1 MNPRV
6 LVLGAGYAGLS
17 LARRL
22 ERLLPDAAELT
33 VVDASADHLVQ
44 HELHRLVRYP
54 DLVDAITV
62 PLDETL
68 DRATVVTARVESV
81 DRETR
86 TVHTDEGALDYDVCA
101 VCLGAETAFY
111 GLPGLGANA
120 TPLKRVRH
128 AERIRERFLA
138 LDAGDRVTVC
148 GAGLSGVQV
157 AGELAALGE
166 SADVG
171 AEVRLVEREPT
182 VAPTFPAPFAEA
194 VRAALDRA
202 GVAVETGVQVT
213 AATADEVQFAAR
225 DPLAHDLLV
234 WTGGIRG
241 PDAVG
246 GERPT
251 VRADLRLDDRTFA
264 VGDAARVVDADGEP
278 VPASAAAAIRE
289 ASVAA
294 TNVVRVVERLR
305 DGGGFAPRME
315 RYRFDVP
322 GWIVSVGDDA
332 VARVGG
338 AVVTGTAARA
348 MKTTVGAGHLTAVG
362 AVGRATDLVRE
373 ELGGHG

>member
-1 MNPRV
+1 VTQRV

-22 ERLLPDAAELT
+22 ERSLPDAAALT
-33 VVDASADHLVQ
+33 VVDASPDHLVQ

-54 DLVDAITV
+54 DLVDAVTV

-68 DRATVVTARVESV
+68 GRAEVVTARVESV
-81 DRETR
+81 DREAR
-86 TVHTDEGALDYDVCA
+86 TVHTDEGMLGYDVCA

-111 GLPGLGANA
+111 GLPGVAEHA

-138 LDAGDRVTVC
+138 LADGDRAVVC

-157 AGELAALGE
+157 AGELAALDA
-166 SADVG
+166 SAGIG
-171 AEVRLVEREPT
+171 AEVSLVEREPT
-182 VAPTFPAPFAEA
+182 VAPSFPAPFAEA

-202 GVAVETGVQVT
+202 GVDVETGVRVT
-213 AATADEVQFAAR
+213 EATADEVRFAGR
-225 DPLAHDLLV
+225 DPLSHDQLV

-241 PDAVG
+241 AAAMG

-289 ASVAA
+289 ASTAA
-294 TNVVRVVERLR
+294 TNVGRTVEGLR
-305 DGGGFAPRME
+305 GDDGFAPRME

-338 AVVTGTAARA
+338 TVVTGAAARA
-348 MKTTVGAGHLTAVG
+348 MKATVGAGHLTAVG
-362 AVGRATDLVRE
+362 AVGRAADLVRE

>member
-22 ERLLPDAAELT
+22 EGRLPDAAELA
-33 VVDASADHLVQ
+33 VVDASPDHLVQ

-54 DLVDAITV
+54 GLVDAITV

-68 DRATVVTARVESV
+68 DRAAVVTARVESV
-81 DRETR
+81 DREAR
-86 TVHTDEGALDYDVCA
+86 RVHTDEGVLDYDVCA

-111 GLPGLGANA
+111 GLPGLEAHA

-171 AEVRLVEREPT
+171 AEVRLLEREST

-213 AATADEVQFAAR
+213 AATADEVRFAAR
-225 DPLAHDLLV
+225 DPLAHDQLV

-264 VGDAARVVDADGEP
+264 VGDAARVVDAAGEP

-294 TNVVRVVERLR
+294 TNVARVVERLR

-348 MKTTVGAGHLTAVG
+348 MKATVGAGHLTAVG

-373 ELGGHG
+373 ELGHG

>member
-1 MNPRV
+1 MNERV

-17 LARRL
+17 VARRL
-22 ERLLPDAAELT
+22 ERSLPDAAALT
-33 VVDASADHLVQ
+33 VVDASPEHLVQ

-68 DRATVVTARVESV
+68 DRADVVTTRVESV
-81 DRETR
+81 DRDSR

-111 GLPGLGANA
+111 GLPGVAEHA

-128 AERIRERFLA
+128 AERVRERFLA
-138 LDAGDRVTVC
+138 LGADDRVVVC

-157 AGELAALGE
+157 AGELAALDA
-166 SADVG
+166 SAGVG
-171 AEVRLVEREPT
+171 AEIRLVEREPT
-182 VAPTFPAPFAEA
+182 VAPSFPGPFAEA
-194 VRAALDRA
+194 VRASLDRA
-202 GVAVETGVQVT
+202 GVAVETDVQVA
-213 AATADEVQFAAR
+213 AATAREVRFADR
-225 DPLAHDLLV
+225 DPLDHDQLV

-241 PDAVG
+241 AGAIG

-294 TNVVRVVERLR
+294 TNVTRVVEGLGDR
-305 DGGGFAPRME
+305 DGFAPRLE

-338 AVVTGTAARA
+338 VVVTGTAARA
-348 MKTTVGAGHLTAVG
+348 MKATVGAGHLTAVG
-362 AVGRATDLVRE
+362 AVGRAADLVRE
-373 ELGGHG
+373 ELGHA